1 MAYSP
6 LDSDDD
12 RYGAELHAVSKPA
25 SVPNEVTLTSE
36 THGLGEA
43 KRKSYIDYV
52 DLLAVSVAII
62 AFIVVVISIGPGSK
76 VAWHLQYNGQII
88 VFGFLLSGENQQER
102 QTDSGEFAIDAPPN
116 VGALSGVGLKYVVN
130 ASIPFIAAT
139 GNDSIQPDYEALPQ
153 AYGFNT
159 LFLSNISIAVLDIPA
174 FLRVIAIQQS
184 LSGDDQVQLEATF
197 NATVAYYNHSVD
209 ANRNRDEFWRNFNTS
224 DTQIQPL
231 HDGYDVGYMAN
242 ELATYD
248 NSWCFV
254 GLIPS
259 NTSNTTASMMDE
271 SFENIATPPRLLH
284 RKHSSF
290 PGSCY
295 SDGQFGRPDGEPFPP
310 QDLLT
315 NKELTPGHF
324 FMPVM
329 GEYLDSFKS
338 SSVWDNDP
346 AVRPHSPWRVPV
358 FTATVAYVHWARMV
372 ALRGVSDLY
381 SPGQKLYVIHS
392 VMHSKASLYIV
403 LALQPILCLVLFL
416 AGLLVHDLP
425 IDRSFGMIAIMAGID
440 RRSLD
445 NLNGASLSGRLK
457 KSVRLDM
464 RWNESTRE
472 TTLASPNLVDING
485 VPRTPTA

>member
-1 MAYSP
+1 M
-6 LDSDDD
+6 LNF
-12 RYGAELHAVSKPA
+12 ETA
-25 SVPNEVTLTSE
+25 SVPNEVTLISE

-88 VFGFLLSGENQQER
+88 VFGFLLSIQALCLRRLTPIILASLEAKYGGSALQNYDAILRSDVWKPHTSLSWRGENQQER

-197 NATVAYYNHSVD
+197 NATVAYYSHSVD

-271 SFENIATPPRLLH
+271 SLYFNLKREYCNAT
-284 RKHSSF
+284 
-290 PGSCY
+290 
-295 SDGQFGRPDGEPFPP
+295 
-310 QDLLT
+310 
-315 NKELTPGHF
+315 
-324 FMPVM
+324 
-329 GEYLDSFKS
+329 
-338 SSVWDNDP
+338 
-346 AVRPHSPWRVPV
+346 
-358 FTATVAYVHWARMV
+358 
-372 ALRGVSDLY
+372 
-381 SPGQKLYVIHS
+381 
-392 VMHSKASLYIV
+392 
-403 LALQPILCLVLFL
+403 
-416 AGLLVHDLP
+416 
-425 IDRSFGMIAIMAGID
+425 
-440 RRSLD
+440 
-445 NLNGASLSGRLK
+445 
-457 KSVRLDM
+457 
-464 RWNESTRE
+464 
-472 TTLASPNLVDING
+472 
-485 VPRTPTA
+485 